1 VRTFGVSDR
10 PYLFFVFGNEAEKTF
25 FVDQDMRWEN
35 LPPVLP
41 PDEPPEEPPEEP
53 PFAPLPPDEPPDEP
67 PLPPPPFL
75 LTNAGASGMVNALT
89 LTMATTKR

>member
-1 VRTFGVSDR
+1 LELAIG
-10 PYLFFVFGNEAEKTF
+10 LIFFFGNEAEKTIV
-25 FVDQDMRWEN
+25 VDQDMRWEN

-41 PDEPPEEPPEEP
+41 PDEPPEEP

-89 LTMATTKR
+89 LMMATIKK